1 MKRSSTLLALT
12 IAALTLACAADPGT
26 RPQDMSAAAHE
37 ATAAH
42 EDQSAQNHQSQHDPD
57 ARTESTRCAGK
68 GGCWTS
74 SRNPTA
80 QHAEDAKQHRELSQK
95 HRAAA
100 AALIEAEARAC
111 AGIAEEDRDTS
122 PFYHREDVE
131 SVSKLTEDVRFSKS
145 TTRRDVGATVVFRAI
160 PGMTAEWLQRL
171 VDCHVARAAAV
182 GHDMPEMSYCPL
194 ALRGITAKVTSTGT
208 GFAVNVSSEDPK
220 TIHELQKRVG
230 LAAE

>member
-12 IAALTLACAADPGT
+12 TAALTLACAADPGT

-145 TTRRDVGATVVFRAI
+145 TTRRDVGRYRGVSRHSGHDRGVAPAVSGLPRRSGRGGRARHAGDELLPACAQGHHGQGHLHWYGI
-160 PGMTAEWLQRL
+160 CGQRL
-171 VDCHVARAAAV
+171 VGR
-182 GHDMPEMSYCPL
+182 
-194 ALRGITAKVTSTGT
+194 
-208 GFAVNVSSEDPK
+208 PK
-220 TIHELQKRVG
+220 DHP
-230 LAAE
+230 